1 MEWLTAIIGL
11 SGILLII
18 HSIPIIN
25 SALKILKFKKKFEA
39 LPLTPIKSIKDT
51 NKIVKI
57 KGIASTNDTPLFSLF
72 DDTTSIFYKVKIFPN
87 KKISKKIYTDK
98 KSTNFIIKDNS
109 GGKIYIAQDIALSN
123 FGRFI
128 IFHRNINS
136 DMTQYIKY
144 HLISKDWRDKV
155 KNSEAIETYLSNKKE
170 VTLVGYVKKINGKL
184 YLEADKKK
192 EFVIF
197 ECLDEAFSLIHLKI
211 FTRTFLIGLSFL
223 LSGCFQLYMIFFV
236 LNNLIK

>member
-25 SALKILKFKKKFEA
+25 TALKILKFKTTFES

-57 KGIASTNDTPLFSLF
+57 KGITSSNGNPLFSLF
-72 DDTTSIFYKVKIFPN
+72 DDTTSIFYKLKLIPN
-87 KKISKKIYTDK
+87 KKITKKIFNDK
-98 KSTNFIIKDNS
+98 KATDFIIKDDS
-109 GGKIYIAQDIALSN
+109 GGKIYIDEKTALSN

-128 IFHRNINS
+128 VFHRNINS
-136 DMTQYIKY
+136 DMTKYIKK
-144 HLISKDWRDKV
+144 HLLPKEWRDKV
-155 KNSEAIETYLSNKKE
+155 ENSEAIETYLADKKE
-170 VTLVGYVKKINGKL
+170 VQLIGYVKRNKGKL
-184 YLEADKKK
+184 YLESDKNK

-197 ECLDEAFSLIHLKI
+197 ECSNEAFSLIHLKI
-211 FTRTFLIGLSFL
+211 FMRTLLMGLSFL
-223 LSGCFQLYMIFFV
+223 LTGCLQLYMICFV
-236 LNNLIK
+236 LNNYGK

>member
-57 KGIASTNDTPLFSLF
+57 KGITSSNGNHLFSLF
-72 DDTTSIFYKVKIFPN
+72 DDTTSIFYKLKLIPN
-87 KKISKKIYTDK
+87 KKITKKIFNDK
-98 KSTNFIIKDNS
+98 KATDFIIKDDS
-109 GGKIYIAQDIALSN
+109 GGKIYIDEKTALSN

-128 IFHRNINS
+128 VFHRNINS
-136 DMTQYIKY
+136 GMTKYIKK
-144 HLISKDWRDKV
+144 HLLPKEWRDKV
-155 KNSEAIETYLSNKKE
+155 ENSEAIETYLLSIQE
-170 VTLVGYVKKINGKL
+170 ETLEMISENS
-184 YLEADKKK
+184 
-192 EFVIF
+192 
-197 ECLDEAFSLIHLKI
+197 DEEIYILKPIKRKNLLFLNVLMKHSL
-211 FTRTFLIGLSFL
+211 
-223 LSGCFQLYMIFFV
+223 
-236 LNNLIK
+236 